1 MSDQTLFDRIGGYP
15 VVSRL
20 VMDFY
25 ERVLVKDEL
34 SPYFAEVDMRRLIE
48 HQAKFVSAVMG
59 GPASYTDQEIREIH
73 AHLGV
78 DDTAFEALVD
88 LFADTVAIYVDDPAD
103 AARVVATVRNR
114 KALVVGSA
122 A

>member
-20 VMDFY
+20 VLDFY

-78 DDTAFEALVD
+78 DDTAFEALVE
-88 LFADTVAIYVDDPAD
+88 LFADTVAIYVEDPAD
-103 AARVVATVRNR
+103 AAMVVATVRTR